1 MHNVNIAAVETKS
14 VAPAAGLG
22 LAGVHHTARPT
33 WKLTET
39 VRFYRDV
46 MGLPLVH
53 AITARGWGQV
63 GHPDF
68 LHFFFDSGK
77 RSTIAFFYYIGT
89 SCPEN
94 MEPHDDYLGRS
105 PHTAWQVDTLE
116 ELQAWRRRLESHGV
130 KVSPDTQ
137 HEVITSIYF
146 HDPNG
151 YFLEITVQTRPF
163 VKEDAS
169 DATLTM
175 EAAMR
180 LEAQGGRAGGNLRSV
195 DDVWREKA
203 QLIEAAARGL

>member
-1 MHNVNIAAVETKS
+1 MNVATSERKPETLIGKS
-14 VAPAAGLG
+14 A

-33 WKLTET
+33 WKLAET

-68 LHFFFDSGK
+68 LHFFFESGK
-77 RSTIAFFYYIGT
+77 GSTIAFFYYIGT
-89 SCPEN
+89 TCPNN

-105 PHTAWQVDTLE
+105 PHTAWQVDTIE
-116 ELQAWRRRLESHGV
+116 ELNAWRRRLEAKGV
-130 KVSPDTQ
+130 EVSPDTQ

-146 HDPNG
+146 FDPNG
-151 YFLEITVQTRPF
+151 YMLEITVQTRAF

-180 LEAQGGRAGGNLRSV
+180 LETEGMRGGAGLRSI
-195 DDVWREKA
+195 DDVWRAKA
-203 QLIEAAARGL
+203 QLIEASQGR

>member
-1 MHNVNIAAVETKS
+1 MNVATSERKPETLIGKS
-14 VAPAAGLG
+14 A

-33 WKLTET
+33 WKLAET

-68 LHFFFDSGK
+68 LHFFFESGK
-77 RSTIAFFYYIGT
+77 GSTIAFFYYIGT
-89 SCPEN
+89 SCPDN

-105 PHTAWQVDTLE
+105 PHTAWQVDTIE
-116 ELQAWRRRLESHGV
+116 ELNAWRRRLEAKGV
-130 KVSPDTQ
+130 EVSPDTQ

-146 HDPNG
+146 FDPNG
-151 YFLEITVQTRPF
+151 YMLEITVQTRAF

-180 LEAQGGRAGGNLRSV
+180 LETEGTRGGAGLRSI
-195 DDVWREKA
+195 DDVWRAKA
-203 QLIEAAARGL
+203 QLIEASQGR

>member
-1 MHNVNIAAVETKS
+1 MNVATSEAKFESSIGS
-14 VAPAAGLG
+14 LG

-33 WKLTET
+33 WKLAET

-68 LHFFFDSGK
+68 LHFFFESGK
-77 RSTIAFFYYIGT
+77 GSTIAFFYYIGT

-105 PHTAWQVDTLE
+105 PHTAWQVGSIAE
-116 ELQAWRRRLESHGV
+116 MNRWRQRLEQHGV

-146 HDPNG
+146 FDPNG
-151 YFLEITVQTRPF
+151 YMLEITVQTRPF

-169 DATLTM
+169 DALLTM
-175 EAAMR
+175 DAAMR
-180 LEAQGGRAGGNLRSV
+180 LEADRERGGPGIQSI
-195 DDVWREKA
+195 DDVWRAKA
-203 QLIEAAARGL
+203 ELIEATLQNA

>member
-1 MHNVNIAAVETKS
+1 MNEINIATSERKFASS
-14 VAPAAGLG
+14 VATPG

-33 WKLTET
+33 WRLAET

-53 AITARGWGQV
+53 AITARGWGQE

-68 LHFFFDSGK
+68 LHFFFESGK
-77 RSTIAFFYYIGT
+77 GSTIAFFYYIGT

-94 MEPHDDYLGRS
+94 MAPHDDYLGRS
-105 PHTAWQVDTLE
+105 PHTAWQVDSLE
-116 ELQAWRRRLESHGV
+116 ELKTWRRRLEEHGV

-151 YFLEITVQTRPF
+151 YFLEITLQTRPF

-169 DATLTM
+169 DATFTM
-175 EAAMR
+175 EAAMQ
-180 LEAQGGRAGGNLRSV
+180 LEAEGARGGAGFKSV
-195 DDVWREKA
+195 DDVWRTKA
-203 QLIEAAARGL
+203 QLIEAAARGV

>member
-1 MHNVNIAAVETKS
+1 MNVATSERKYELLTGRSA
-14 VAPAAGLG
+14 

-33 WKLTET
+33 WKLAET

-68 LHFFFDSGK
+68 LHFFFESGK
-77 RSTIAFFYYIGT
+77 GSTIAFFYYIGT
-89 SCPEN
+89 NCPES
-94 MEPHDDYLGRS
+94 MEPNDDYLGRS
-105 PHTAWQVDTLE
+105 PHTAWQVDTIE
-116 ELQAWRRRLESHGV
+116 ELNAWRRRLEAKGV
-130 KVSPDTQ
+130 EVSPDTQ

-146 HDPNG
+146 FDPNG
-151 YFLEITVQTRPF
+151 YMLEITVQTRAF
-163 VKEDAS
+163 VREDAS

-180 LEAQGGRAGGNLRSV
+180 LETEGTRGGAGLRSI
-195 DDVWREKA
+195 DDVWRAKA
-203 QLIEAAARGL
+203 QLIEASQGH

>member
-1 MHNVNIAAVETKS
+1 MNVATSERKPEALIGKS
-14 VAPAAGLG
+14 G

-33 WKLTET
+33 WKLAET

-68 LHFFFDSGK
+68 LHFFFESGK
-77 RSTIAFFYYIGT
+77 GSTIAFFYYIGT
-89 SCPEN
+89 NCPDN

-105 PHTAWQVDTLE
+105 PHTAWQVDTIE
-116 ELQAWRRRLESHGV
+116 ELNAWRRRLEAKGV
-130 KVSPDTQ
+130 EVSPDTQ

-146 HDPNG
+146 FDPNG
-151 YFLEITVQTRPF
+151 YMLEITVQTRAF

-180 LEAQGGRAGGNLRSV
+180 LETEGTRGGAGLRSI
-195 DDVWREKA
+195 DDVWRAKA
-203 QLIEAAARGL
+203 QLIEASQGR